1 MRDMSRLAE
10 MLMFLSWLLYGAI
23 PAMASAPVTAPPEHA
38 AHAASM
44 ETPSSAHQGH
54 GHVSAASQADHERP
68 PCPHGGRTCIT
79 PLCAACL
86 TILPRAAGVRE
97 GLQHVSYPVPDLA
110 QTLTP
115 SDPGPLERPPRL

>member
-1 MRDMSRLAE
+1 
-10 MLMFLSWLLYGAI
+10 MLMFLSWLLYGTM
-23 PAMASAPVTAPPEHA
+23 PVMASAPVVVPTQHA
-38 AHAASM
+38 VHAASP
-44 ETPSSAHQGH
+44 ESHPSAHQGH
-54 GHVSAASQADHERP
+54 SQAVSQADHERP
-68 PCPHGGRTCIT
+68 PCPHGGKTCIT